1 MPKLNANQVK
11 ENIRNAVRAHMA
23 DIAGR
28 INRNQSGVPAP
39 AIHAAFGEE
48 ADLLHRYLA
57 LGAKLARGPQAKVH
71 PAPVAAVITEP
82 TVVAPVAPTADPAA
96 EAGVSGEAKA

>member
-48 ADLLHRYLA
+48 VDLLHRYLT
-57 LGAKLARGPQAKVH
+57 LGAKLARGPQVKV
-71 PAPVAAVITEP
+71 PAPSVQV
-82 TVVAPVAPTADPAA
+82 
-96 EAGVSGEAKA
+96 GVSGEAEPGVSGEANA